1 MIKMPLLIIVGFA
14 LFSIDIAVDLLWNLI
29 YVLSGY

>member
-1 MIKMPLLIIVGFA
+1 MIKMPLLIIVGFT
-14 LFSIDIAVDLLWNLI
+14 LFPIDITVDLLWNLI